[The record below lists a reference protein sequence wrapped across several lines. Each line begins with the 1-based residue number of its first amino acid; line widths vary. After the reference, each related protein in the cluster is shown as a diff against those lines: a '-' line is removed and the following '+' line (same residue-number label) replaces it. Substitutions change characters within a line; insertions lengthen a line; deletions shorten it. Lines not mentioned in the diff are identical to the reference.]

1 MRLGFP
7 TPSSTVEEWGDGPTS
22 RSRSSSPGHRHSR
35 YQIPENEKETETDRA
50 ADENGLALGDYK
62 RVAIS

>member
-1 MRLGFP
+1 MDLVGVGVQVRVP
-7 TPSSTVEEWGDGPTS
+7 TFQLP
-22 RSRSSSPGHRHSR
+22 
-35 YQIPENEKETETDRA
+35 ETETDRA